1 MSTLTTTNAQ
11 LQEQLTTAQNSGS
24 KKRYT
29 PKWLHEGSVCDPNNG
44 LWAENGAYVYDTTEG
59 AGLQVMLECNKFN
72 GKYIYGTD
80 SMQTLISMKRA
91 IKY

>member
-1 MSTLTTTNAQ
+1 M
-11 LQEQLTTAQNSGS
+11 
-24 KKRYT
+24 
-29 PKWLHEGSVCDPNNG
+29 CDPNNG

-59 AGLQVMLECNKFN
+59 AGLQVMVECNKFN
-72 GKYIYGTD
+72 VKYIYGTD

>member
-1 MSTLTTTNAQ
+1 MVTR
-11 LQEQLTTAQNSGS
+11 GFGV
-24 KKRYT
+24 R
-29 PKWLHEGSVCDPNNG
+29 PKQWVVGRNR
-44 LWAENGAYVYDTTEG
+44 AYVYDTTEG